1 MSKKTVLRS
10 QTING
15 TTGEVTEIVS
25 VTKEVKRTGDFILTY
40 YKDIGK
46 LIGCSRG
53 EIAIV
58 LACLKYVEYTSNEL
72 VLTPDRKSEI
82 CDITKITKDSFYNIT
97 SRLFKKN
104 IFIRD
109 KEKTFL
115 NPKLFFRGKDIDQEK
130 WFSLHI
136 DYKILDDSDL
146 DKTGE
151 TGMYDFSKIP
161 LPKYQPFKVA

>member
-1 MSKKTVLRS
+1 MPKKTVMRS
-10 QTING
+10 QILDQS
-15 TTGEVTEIVS
+15 TGELIETVS

-40 YKDIGK
+40 FKDIAK

-58 LACLKYVEYTSNEL
+58 LASLKFVDYTTNEL
-72 VLTPDRKSEI
+72 VLNPCRKSEI
-82 CDITKITKDSFYNIT
+82 CEITKITKDSFYNII

-104 IFIRD
+104 IFIRE
-109 KEKTFL
+109 KKKTFL

-146 DKTGE
+146 DKTGD
-151 TGMYDFSKIP
+151 TGMYDFSKVS
-161 LPKYQPFKVA
+161 LPKYEPFKVA